1 MKQTFTIVLLSIISV
16 WGYAQ
21 TTADFENF
29 DLEPGEGLNGSDGSG
44 GFQSGNLFLPN
55 SYNPDFGSWSG
66 WAISA
71 TTDVTTPGF
80 MNDLSA
86 ITGGGYNSAAYA
98 VSFASPQSVIVLE
111 GAAAGG
117 AVEGVY
123 VTNGTYPYLSMLEGD
138 SFAKKFG
145 GESGDDPDFFLL
157 TIKKY
162 IGGAL
167 STDSVNFYL
176 ADYRFEDNSQDYI
189 VDEWTYVDLTSLGNA
204 DSLQFTMSSTDV
216 GMFGMNTPAYFCI
229 DDLTTT
235 NMPVSTRRTELP
247 PAYLRVFP
255 NPAGATWYAHWAP
268 EQEAEARLMNIN
280 GQVLQSFRLK
290 PGTNAIEALT
300 LPAGIYVLQIQTS
313 SGFLTKKL
321 FKSLFGL

>member
-1 MKQTFTIVLLSIISV
+1 MKQIFTLTLFLFVTV
-16 WGYAQ
+16 FGYAQ

-55 SYNPDFGSWSG
+55 SYNPDFNAWSG

-86 ITGGGYNSAAYA
+86 ITGSGYNSTAYA
-98 VSFASPQSVIVLE
+98 VSFASPQSVIELQ

-117 AVEGVY
+117 AVEGFY

-138 SFAKKFG
+138 GFAKKFG

-162 IGGAL
+162 LGGEL

-189 VDEWTYVDLTSLGNA
+189 VEEWTYVDLSMLGNA
-204 DSLQFTMSSTDV
+204 DSLQFTMSSTDNS
-216 GMFGMNTPAYFCI
+216 MFGMNTPAYFCI

-235 NMPVSTRRTELP
+235 DMPVSTQLTELP
-247 PAYLRVFP
+247 NADLNVFP
-255 NPAGATWYAHWAP
+255 NPACDTWHAQWGSN
-268 EQEAEARLMNIN
+268 QEAEARLMNIS
-280 GQVLQSFRLK
+280 GQVLQTFRLM
-290 PGTNAIEALT
+290 PGTNAIDALT
-300 LPAGIYVLQIQTS
+300 LPQGIYVLQIRTAD
-313 SGFLTKKL
+313 GFLTKKL
-321 FKSLFGL
+321 FKSNS

>member
-1 MKQTFTIVLLSIISV
+1 MKWTLTTLLLLCCAGFTL
-16 WGYAQ
+16 AQ
-21 TTADFENF
+21 TTAGFENY
-29 DLEPGEGLNGSDGSG
+29 DLEPGDALNGSSGSG

-55 SYNPDFGSWSG
+55 SYNPDFNAWSG

-86 ITGGGYNSAAYA
+86 ITGSGYNSTAYA
-98 VSFASPQSVIVLE
+98 VSFASPQSIIELE
-111 GAAAGG
+111 GVAAGG
-117 AVEGVY
+117 AVEGMY

-138 SFAKKFG
+138 GFAKKFG

-162 IGGAL
+162 LGGEL
-167 STDSVNFYL
+167 STDSINFYL

-189 VDEWTYVDLTSLGNA
+189 VDEWTYVDLSPLGNA
-204 DSLQFTMSSTDV
+204 DSLQFTMSSTDN

-229 DDLTTT
+229 DDLTTLD
-235 NMPVSTRRTELP
+235 MPVSTRQAALP
-247 PAYLRVFP
+247 PESLEVFP
-255 NPAGATWYAHWAP
+255 NPATTTWYADWSLPTKAT
-268 EQEAEARLMNIN
+268 ATLTNIN
-280 GQVLQSFRLK
+280 GQVLQSFQLR

-300 LPAGIYVLQIQTS
+300 LPAGIYLLHIQTPE
-313 SGFLTKKL
+313 GFLAQKL
-321 FKSLFGL
+321 IKTID

>member
-1 MKQTFTIVLLSIISV
+1 MKQTLTIVLFLIASV
-16 WGYAQ
+16 WSYAQ

-29 DLEPGEGLNGSDGSG
+29 DLEPGEALNGSAGSG
-44 GFQSGNLFLPN
+44 GFSSGNLFLPN
-55 SYNPDFGSWSG
+55 SYNPDFNAWSG
-66 WAISA
+66 WAVSA

-86 ITGGGYNSAAYA
+86 ITGGGYNSTAYA
-98 VSFASPQSVIVLE
+98 VSFASPQSVIVLQ

-117 AVEGVY
+117 VVEGFY

-138 SFAKKFG
+138 GFAKKFG

-162 IGGAL
+162 LGGEL
-167 STDSVNFYL
+167 GTDSVNFYL

-189 VDEWTYVDLTSLGNA
+189 VEEWTYVDLSTLGNA
-204 DSLQFTMSSTDV
+204 DSLQFTMSSTDNS
-216 GMFGMNTPAYFCI
+216 MFGMNTPAYFCM

-235 NMPVSTRRTELP
+235 DMPVSTQHTELP
-247 PAYLRVFP
+247 AAGLNVFP
-255 NPAGATWYAHWAP
+255 NPASDTWHVQW
-268 EQEAEARLMNIN
+268 ESDQEAEARLMNVN
-280 GQVLQSFRLK
+280 GQVLQTFRLL

-300 LPAGIYVLQIQTS
+300 LPAGIYVLQVQSANGYLAKT
-313 SGFLTKKL
+313 L
-321 FKSLFGL
+321 FKTNS

>member
-1 MKQTFTIVLLSIISV
+1 MKWTSTTILLLFCTVLS
-16 WGYAQ
+16 YAQ

-29 DLEPGEGLNGSDGSG
+29 DLEPGEALNGSDGSG

-55 SYNPDFGSWSG
+55 SYNPDFNSWSG

-86 ITGGGYNSAAYA
+86 ITGGGYNSTAYA
-98 VSFASPQSVIVLE
+98 VSFASPQSVIVLQ

-117 AVEGVY
+117 AVEGFY

-138 SFAKKFG
+138 GFAKKFG

-162 IGGAL
+162 LGGEL
-167 STDSVNFYL
+167 SIDSVNFYL

-189 VDEWTYVDLTSLGNA
+189 VEEWTYVDLSPLGNA
-204 DSLQFTMSSTDV
+204 DSLQFTMSSTDN
-216 GMFGMNTPAYFCI
+216 GMFGINTPAYFCM

-235 NMPVSTRRTELP
+235 DMPVSTKRTELP
-247 PAYLRVFP
+247 AADLNVFP
-255 NPAGATWYAHWAP
+255 NPASATWHAQWGSN
-268 EQEAEARLMNIN
+268 QEAEARLMNIS
-280 GQVLQSFRLK
+280 GQLLQTFRLM
-290 PGTNAIEALT
+290 PGTNAIDALT
-300 LPAGIYVLQIQTS
+300 LPEGIYVLQVHNAN
-313 SGFLTKKL
+313 GYLTKKL
-321 FKSLFGL
+321 FKTNF

>member
-1 MKQTFTIVLLSIISV
+1 MKWTLTTLLLLCCAGFTL
-16 WGYAQ
+16 AQ
-21 TTADFENF
+21 TTADFENY
-29 DLEPGEGLNGSDGSG
+29 DLEPGDALNGSSGSG

-55 SYNPDFGSWSG
+55 SYNPDFNAWSG

-86 ITGGGYNSAAYA
+86 ITGSGYNSTAYA
-98 VSFASPQSVIVLE
+98 VSFASPQSVIELE

-117 AVEGVY
+117 AVEGMY

-138 SFAKKFG
+138 GFAKKFG

-162 IGGAL
+162 LGGEL
-167 STDSVNFYL
+167 STDSINFYL

-189 VDEWTYVDLTSLGNA
+189 VDEWTYVDLSPLGNA
-204 DSLQFTMSSTDV
+204 DSLQFTMSSTDN

-229 DDLTTT
+229 DDLTTLD
-235 NMPVSTRRTELP
+235 MPVSTRQAALP
-247 PAYLRVFP
+247 PESLEVFP
-255 NPAGATWYAHWAP
+255 NPATATWYADWSLPAK
-268 EQEAEARLMNIN
+268 ATATLTSIN
-280 GQVLQSFRLK
+280 GQVLQSFQLR

-300 LPAGIYVLQIQTS
+300 LPAGIYLLHLQTPE
-313 SGFLTKKL
+313 GFLAQKL
-321 FKSLFGL
+321 IKTID